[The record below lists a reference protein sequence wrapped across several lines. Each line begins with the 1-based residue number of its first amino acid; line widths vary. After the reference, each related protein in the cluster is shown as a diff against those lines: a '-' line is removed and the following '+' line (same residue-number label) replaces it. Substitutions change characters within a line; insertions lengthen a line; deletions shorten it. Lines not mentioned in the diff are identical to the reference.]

1 MTETETKQV
10 SQKAD
15 ALARF
20 TKAKKAGIIYA
31 LYWNPFDTV
40 RVELHEKASDRMIAV
55 AQVLEEFKE
64 SQSRW
69 PLFVRACPLHPR
81 PGVLESTAVENK
93 EDLFLVISRITEQM
107 LGPDPSPTP
116 QYEHGLC
123 DPDGCIIVQP
133 FCDADASAVVSPYA
147 HAVIGAGHDGVTAG
161 SDSLQII
168 INLADATNQ
177 YPKDVLDVLDIDPS
191 KVQLEFVS
199 KLHAD
204 LDTTMRGSIKDG
216 YSFDKN
222 HLVQLRG
229 CPEGHMPIKSAP
241 HPFTLSGSIVDGKIT
256 VTQVITLTDGGDDE
270 MARLEQT
277 LREMDDITGV
287 IVAHPSGSQGSHHA
301 GQCLAWGVSYVI
313 SDTPKVGD
321 TWVEVDGW
329 VIDDPTIEP
338 APFDHYHWR
347 DDFMQGLG
355 VGLTKFTRQQ
365 GWLSNLFH
373 QFLGSNVM
381 RSPADT
387 AYFAGVFAG
396 FLPNAILSVSMGEMR
411 HAPQKKKN
419 TLPIDAVTFAALN
432 KGVLH
437 DSWMSGNRKHYYT
450 LIEDRPLTLKSMAG
464 QLDWLVTMYNTGWEG
479 GYGGTNYMNSTAKGL
494 TIINAILTYTKT
506 PNKHNFI
513 ALLGAVNEAENIVH
527 NNGFFL
533 NKFLD
538 KRAFDVGTNFEMYQG
553 KQTGKT
559 YLSSFYSNDFF
570 SIYYAASHAYQH
582 RGMSDEDIGEL
593 TDTTEITSFAIKKR
607 TYQYQKN
614 NPLFTRTDLPEA
626 YSDLMVG
633 LTDDFSPY
641 NIHYMES
648 KYSHSDKFVPCGTS
662 ECSICLN
669 MKGQELML
677 DLTIPLPSS
686 TVPYDMS
693 MPANEVDEPVPI
705 QIAWEMDMDLEL
717 MISLFKNNVYDDHVV
732 PSVAQFFTVVSE
744 YSLQNSTHPMVV
756 KAIKHY
762 ANWITNI
769 PSKTQ
774 VALLEKV
781 HEITK
786 GDE

>member
-1 MTETETKQV
+1 MTETIAKQV

-20 TKAKKAGIIYA
+20 TKGKQAGAIYA
-31 LYWNPFDTV
+31 PFWNTFNTV
-40 RVELHEKASDRMIAV
+40 RVELHEKGSDRMVAV
-55 AQVLEEFKE
+55 ARVMDELTTPTEEY
-64 SQSRW
+64 

-81 PGVLESTAVENK
+81 PGVLESTAVDNK

-133 FCDADASAVVSPYA
+133 FCNADASAVVSPYA

-168 INLADATNQ
+168 INLADATDQQPANA
-177 YPKDVLDVLDIDPS
+177 LSTLGIDPS
-191 KVQLEFVS
+191 KIQLEFVS
-199 KLHAD
+199 ELRRD
-204 LDTTMRGSIKDG
+204 LDTSMRGSIKDG
-216 YSFDKN
+216 FTFDKN
-222 HLVQLRG
+222 CLVQLRG

-241 HPFTLSGSIVDGKIT
+241 HPFTLSGSIVDGKTT

-277 LREMDDITGV
+277 LREMDDINGV

-338 APFDHYHWR
+338 APFDHHHWQEH
-347 DDFMQGLG
+347 FMQGLG

-365 GWLSNLFH
+365 GWLSNHFH

-411 HAPQKKKN
+411 HANHRKKN
-419 TLPIDAVTFAALN
+419 TLPIDKAIFAALN
-432 KGVLH
+432 RGLPYAV
-437 DSWMSGNRKHYYT
+437 WESGDRKHYYAQV
-450 LIEDRPLTLKSMAG
+450 EERPLTLKSLHG
-464 QLDWLVTMYNTGWEG
+464 QLKWLTTMYDTGWYG
-479 GYGGTNYMNSTAKGL
+479 GYGGTNYADSTRKAIGIMDALFTYTAKQ
-494 TIINAILTYTKT
+494 
-506 PNKHNFI
+506 NKDNFI

-538 KRAFDVGTNFEMYQG
+538 KRAFDIGTNHRIGSDE
-553 KQTGKT
+553 T
-559 YLSSFYSNDFF
+559 YLTSFKPDDFF
-570 SIYYAASHAYQH
+570 AIYYAASHSYLY
-582 RGMSDEDIGEL
+582 RRMINEDIGQL
-593 TDTTEITSFAIKKR
+593 TDTTELTTFALKEKGYTS
-607 TYQYQKN
+607 QKAK
-614 NPLFTRTDLPEA
+614 PLFTRTDLP
-626 YSDLMVG
+626 LG
-633 LTDDFSPY
+633 LLALVYGVDGSETSNYLHPS
-641 NIHYMES
+641 ES
-648 KYSHSDKFVPCGTS
+648 KYSHGDYFVSCGLDG
-662 ECSICLN
+662 CSKCEA
-669 MKGQELML
+669 MEVAHL
-677 DLTIPLPSS
+677 DTNLALPLPDA
-686 TVPYDMS
+686 VPQYDMTLPS
-693 MPANEVDEPVPI
+693 NDTDDDDITPLTLGWEVE
-705 QIAWEMDMDLEL
+705 MDLEL
-717 MISLFKNNVYDDHVV
+717 VIMLFKNNVYDDETL
-732 PSVAQFFTVVSE
+732 PTVAEFFKTVNK
-744 YSLQNSTHPMVV
+744 YKLYNSNNPLVA
-756 KAIKHY
+756 KALKHY
-762 ANWITNI
+762 ANWMVNMPKVSKNKLLKIVSNI
-769 PSKTQ
+769 GSGLHQ
-774 VALLEKV
+774 
-781 HEITK
+781 
-786 GDE
+786 

>member
-15 ALARF
+15 ALARY
-20 TKAKKAGIIYA
+20 TKGKEAGAFYA
-31 LYWNPFDTV
+31 PNWKPFDTV
-40 RVELHEKASDRMIAV
+40 RVELHKETSDKMKAV
-55 AQVLEEFKE
+55 AEVLDTLGDKF
-64 SQSRW
+64 

-93 EDLFLVISRITEQM
+93 EDLYLVISRITEQM

-133 FCDADASAVVSPYA
+133 FCNADASAVVSPYA

-161 SDSLQII
+161 SDTLQI
-168 INLADATNQ
+168 
-177 YPKDVLDVLDIDPS
+177 VLDLSQATLEYPQSVLTQLDIDPS

-199 KLHAD
+199 KLRYD
-204 LDTTMRGSIKDG
+204 LDMSMRGSIKDG
-216 YSFDKN
+216 WHFDDN
-222 HLVQLRG
+222 HIVQLRG
-229 CPEGHMPIKSAP
+229 CPEGHMPIKAAP
-241 HPFTLSGSIVDGKIT
+241 HPFTLSGSIVDGKTT
-256 VTQVITLTDGGDDE
+256 VTHVITLTDGGDDE

-301 GQCLAWGVSYVI
+301 GQCLTWGVSYVI

-373 QFLGSNVM
+373 QFMGSNVM

-411 HAPQKKKN
+411 HAPNKKKN

-432 KGVLH
+432 KGVH
-437 DSWMSGNRKHYYT
+437 ENAWVSGNRKHYYM
-450 LIEDRPLTLKSMAG
+450 LIEDRPLTLKSMAE
-464 QLDWLVTMYNTGWEG
+464 QLDWLAKMYSSGWEG
-479 GYGGTNYMNSTAKGL
+479 GYGGTNYMKSTVKGL
-494 TIINAILTYTKT
+494 SIVNAVLTYTET
-506 PNKHNFI
+506 PNKDNFI
-513 ALLGAVNEAENIVH
+513 ALLGAVNDAENIVH

-538 KRAFDVGTNFEMYQG
+538 KRAFDIGTNHRIGTSQ
-553 KQTGKT
+553 T
-559 YLSSFYSNDFF
+559 YLSSFYPSDFF
-570 SIYYAASHAYQH
+570 AIYYAASHAYQH

-607 TYQYQKN
+607 TYQYQKD
-614 NPLFTRTDLPEA
+614 NPLFTRTDLPKA
-626 YSDLMVG
+626 YSDMLVG
-633 LTDDFSPY
+633 MTDNFSPY
-641 NIHYMES
+641 SIHYAES
-648 KYSHSDKFVPCGTS
+648 KYTHSDKFIPCGASTCTLCQQIKI
-662 ECSICLN
+662 ETMN
-669 MKGQELML
+669 T
-677 DLTIPLPSS
+677 DLTIPLPTSS
-686 TVPYDMS
+686 VPFDMAL
-693 MPANEVDEPVPI
+693 PTNEVDEPVPI
-705 QIAWEMDMDLEL
+705 EVVWEVDTDLEL
-717 MISLFKNNVYDDHVV
+717 MVSLFKNNVYDDHVI
-732 PSVAQFFTVVSE
+732 PSVAQFFLVVRKH
-744 YSLQNSTHPMVV
+744 SLQNSTHPMVM

-762 ANWITNI
+762 ANWMTNM
-769 PSKTQ
+769 PQETM

-781 HEITK
+781 FEMN

>member
-1 MTETETKQV
+1 MTETVTKQV

-15 ALARF
+15 ALARY
-20 TKAKKAGIIYA
+20 TKGKEAGAFYA
-31 LYWNPFDTV
+31 PNWKPFDTV
-40 RVELHEKASDRMIAV
+40 RVELHKETSDKMKAV
-55 AQVLEEFKE
+55 AEVLDTLGDKF
-64 SQSRW
+64 

-93 EDLFLVISRITEQM
+93 EDLYLVISRITEQM

-133 FCDADASAVVSPYA
+133 FCNADASAVVSPYA

-161 SDSLQII
+161 SDTLQI
-168 INLADATNQ
+168 
-177 YPKDVLDVLDIDPS
+177 VLDLSQATLEYPQSVLTQLDIDPS

-199 KLHAD
+199 KLRYD
-204 LDTTMRGSIKDG
+204 LDMSMRGSIKDG
-216 YSFDKN
+216 WHFDDN
-222 HLVQLRG
+222 HIVQLRG
-229 CPEGHMPIKSAP
+229 CPEGHMPIKAAP
-241 HPFTLSGSIVDGKIT
+241 HPFTLSGSIVDGKTT
-256 VTQVITLTDGGDDE
+256 VTHVITLTDGGDDE

-301 GQCLAWGVSYVI
+301 GQCLTWGVSYVI

-373 QFLGSNVM
+373 QFMGSNVM

-411 HAPQKKKN
+411 HAPNKKKN

-432 KGVLH
+432 KGVH
-437 DSWMSGNRKHYYT
+437 ENAWVSGNRKHYYM
-450 LIEDRPLTLKSMAG
+450 LIEDRPLTLKSMAE
-464 QLDWLVTMYNTGWEG
+464 QLDWLAKMYSSGWEG
-479 GYGGTNYMNSTAKGL
+479 GYGGTNYMKSTVKGL
-494 TIINAILTYTKT
+494 SIVNAVLTYTET
-506 PNKHNFI
+506 PNKDNFI
-513 ALLGAVNEAENIVH
+513 ALLGAVNDAENIVH

-538 KRAFDVGTNFEMYQG
+538 KRAFDIGTNHRIGTSQ
-553 KQTGKT
+553 T
-559 YLSSFYSNDFF
+559 YLSSFYPSDFF
-570 SIYYAASHAYQH
+570 AIYYAASHAYQH

-607 TYQYQKN
+607 TYQYQKD
-614 NPLFTRTDLPEA
+614 NPLFTRTDLPKA
-626 YSDLMVG
+626 YSDMLVG
-633 LTDDFSPY
+633 MTDNFSPY
-641 NIHYMES
+641 SIHYAES
-648 KYSHSDKFVPCGTS
+648 KYTHSDKFIPCGASTCTLCQQIKI
-662 ECSICLN
+662 ETMN
-669 MKGQELML
+669 T
-677 DLTIPLPSS
+677 DLTIPLPTSS
-686 TVPYDMS
+686 VPFDMAL
-693 MPANEVDEPVPI
+693 PTNEVDEPVPI
-705 QIAWEMDMDLEL
+705 EVVWEVDTDLEL
-717 MISLFKNNVYDDHVV
+717 MVSLFKNNVYDDHVI
-732 PSVAQFFTVVSE
+732 PSVAQFFLVVRKH
-744 YSLQNSTHPMVV
+744 SLQNSTHPMVM

-762 ANWITNI
+762 ANWMTNM
-769 PSKTQ
+769 PQETM

-781 HEITK
+781 FEMN

>member
-1 MTETETKQV
+1 MTETEAKQV

-20 TKAKKAGIIYA
+20 TKGKGAGAIYA
-31 LYWNPFDTV
+31 PYWKPFKTV
-40 RVELHEKASDRMIAV
+40 RVELHEKSSDRMKAV
-55 AQVLEEFKE
+55 AGVLHELGEVNKYF
-64 SQSRW
+64 

-81 PGVLESTAVENK
+81 PGVLESTAVDNK
-93 EDLFLVISRITEQM
+93 EDLCLVISRITEQM
-107 LGPDPSPTP
+107 LGPDPSPIP

-133 FCDADASAVVSPYA
+133 FCEADASAVVSPYA

-168 INLADATNQ
+168 INLADATSPRPANA
-177 YPKDVLDVLDIDPS
+177 LSALGIDPS

-199 KLHAD
+199 KLN
-204 LDTTMRGSIKDG
+204 DTIDNAMRGSIKDG
-216 YSFDKN
+216 ITFDEN
-222 HLVQLRG
+222 HIVQLRG
-229 CPEGHMPIKSAP
+229 CPEGHMPIKAAP
-241 HPFTLSGSIVDGKIT
+241 HPFTLSGSIVDGKTT

-338 APFDHYHWR
+338 APFDHHHWQEH
-347 DDFMQGLG
+347 FMQGLG

-365 GWLSNLFH
+365 GWLSNHFH

-411 HAPQKKKN
+411 HASHRKKN

-432 KGVLH
+432 KGVNH
-437 DSWMSGNRKHYYT
+437 NAWVSGNRKHYYT

-464 QLDWLVTMYNTGWEG
+464 QLDWLATMYSSGWEG
-479 GYGGTNYMNSTAKGL
+479 GYGGTNYMKSTAKGL
-494 TIINAILTYTKT
+494 AIIRAVLAY
-506 PNKHNFI
+506 NKESSKDNFL
-513 ALLGAVNEAENIVH
+513 ALLGAVNDAENIVH

-538 KRAFDVGTNFEMYQG
+538 KRAFDIGTNHRLGTTETFL
-553 KQTGKT
+553 T
-559 YLSSFYSNDFF
+559 SFRPDDFF
-570 SIYYAASHAYQH
+570 AIYYAASHAYQH
-582 RGMSDEDIGEL
+582 RDMRDEDIGEL
-593 TDTTEITSFAIKKR
+593 RDTTEITSFAIKKR

-614 NPLFTRTDLPEA
+614 NPLFIRTDLPKA
-626 YSDLMVG
+626 YSDLLVG

-641 NIHYMES
+641 NIHYLES
-648 KYSHSDKFVPCGTS
+648 KYTTGDKFVPCGANNCIKCTQIKI
-662 ECSICLN
+662 EAI
-669 MKGQELML
+669 ET

-686 TVPYDMS
+686 VSYDMDI
-693 MPANEVDEPVPI
+693 PTNEVDEPAPI
-705 QIAWEMDMDLEL
+705 EVVWELDTDMEL
-717 MISLFKNNVYDDHVV
+717 MISLFKNNVYDGHVV
-732 PSVAQFFTVVSE
+732 PSVAQFYAVVKK
-744 YSLQNSTHPMVV
+744 YSLQNSTHPMVM

-762 ANWITNI
+762 ANWITNM
-769 PSKTQ
+769 PQETK

>member
-1 MTETETKQV
+1 MTETIEKQV

-20 TKAKKAGIIYA
+20 TKGKEASVIYA
-31 LYWNPFDTV
+31 PNWKTLNTV
-40 RVELHEKASDRMIAV
+40 RVELHEKGSDRMIAV
-55 AQVLEEFKE
+55 AQVLDKFGDSNYTSYPGNE
-64 SQSRW
+64 W

-133 FCDADASAVVSPYA
+133 FCEADASAVVSPYA

-168 INLADATNQ
+168 INLADATDQ
-177 YPKDVLDVLDIDPS
+177 SPRDALAAVDIDPS

-199 KLHAD
+199 NLYLP
-204 LDTTMRGSIKDG
+204 LDTTMRGSVKDG
-216 YSFDKN
+216 LTFDEN
-222 HLVQLRG
+222 YLVQLRG
-229 CPEGHMPIKSAP
+229 CPEGHMPIKAAP
-241 HPFTLSGSIVDGKIT
+241 HPFTLSGSIVDGKTT
-256 VTQVITLTDGGDDE
+256 VSQVITLTDGGDDE

-338 APFDHYHWR
+338 APFDHYHWQEH
-347 DDFMQGLG
+347 FMQGLG

-365 GWLSNLFH
+365 GWLSNHFH

-411 HAPQKKKN
+411 HAKSRKN
-419 TLPIDAVTFAALN
+419 NSLPIDMVMFAALN
-432 KGVLH
+432 RDLPFKGLV
-437 DSWMSGNRKHYYT
+437 SGNRKHYYT
-450 LIEDRPLTLKSMAG
+450 QIEDRPLTLKSLRG
-464 QLDWLVTMYNTGWEG
+464 QLAWLIKMYNNGWYG
-479 GYGGTNYMNSTAKGL
+479 GYGGMNYANSTQKGKN
-494 TIINAILTYTKT
+494 IIDAILTYTAKQ
-506 PNKHNFI
+506 NKDNFI

-538 KRAFDVGTNFEMYQG
+538 KRAFDIGTNHKIG
-553 KQTGKT
+553 SDNT
-559 YLSSFYSNDFF
+559 YLTSFQPNDFF
-570 SIYYAASHAYQH
+570 AIYYAASHAYQYRRMIH
-582 RGMSDEDIGEL
+582 EDIGQL
-593 TDTTEITSFAIKKR
+593 TNTTHLTTFALKEKGYTS
-607 TYQYQKN
+607 QKN
-614 NPLFTRTDLPEA
+614 KPLFLRTDLPTELYEVA
-626 YSDLMVG
+626 ENDTV
-633 LTDDFSPY
+633 FEIVHP
-641 NIHYMES
+641 HES
-648 KYSHSDKFVPCGTS
+648 KYAVIESQFVPCGLDG
-662 ECSICLN
+662 CSKCEAMDIIH
-669 MKGQELML
+669 L
-677 DLTIPLPSS
+677 DNNLALPLPNA
-686 TVPYDMS
+686 PPQYDMTLPS
-693 MPANEVDEPVPI
+693 NDTDEVDDITPLTLG
-705 QIAWEMDMDLEL
+705 WEDVMDLEL
-717 MISLFKNNVYDDHVV
+717 VITLFKNNVYDDATL
-732 PSVAQFFTVVSE
+732 PTVVQFYNTVKKYE
-744 YSLQNSTHPMVV
+744 LQNSKTPIAM
-756 KAIKHY
+756 KALKHY
-762 ANWITNI
+762 ANWMENM
-769 PSKTQ
+769 PK
-774 VALLEKV
+774 A
-781 HEITK
+781 TK
-786 GDE
+786 NKMIKLVNGDE

>member
-1 MTETETKQV
+1 MTETTAKQV

-20 TKAKKAGIIYA
+20 TKGKEAGAIYA
-31 LYWNPFDTV
+31 PNWNTYTTV
-40 RVELHEKASDRMIAV
+40 RVELHEKGSDRMIAV
-55 AQVLEEFKE
+55 AQVLEEFGGG
-64 SQSRW
+64 W

-81 PGVLESTAVENK
+81 PGVLESTAVDNK

-133 FCDADASAVVSPYA
+133 FCNADASAVVSPYA

-168 INLADATNQ
+168 INLADATDSQPANA
-177 YPKDVLDVLDIDPS
+177 LATLGIDPS

-199 KLHAD
+199 ELRRD
-204 LDTTMRGSIKDG
+204 LDTSMRGSIKDG
-216 YSFDKN
+216 FTFDKN
-222 HLVQLRG
+222 CLVQLRG

-241 HPFTLSGSIVDGKIT
+241 HPFTLSGSIVDGKTT

-301 GQCLAWGVSYVI
+301 GQCLTWGVSYVI
-313 SDTPKVGD
+313 SDSPKVGD

-338 APFDHYHWR
+338 APFDHYHWQEH
-347 DDFMQGLG
+347 FMQGLG

-365 GWLSNLFH
+365 GWLSNHFH

-411 HAPQKKKN
+411 HANHRKKN
-419 TLPIDAVTFAALN
+419 TIPVDKAIFAALN
-432 KGVLH
+432 RDLPYTV
-437 DSWMSGNRKHYYT
+437 WETNNRKHYYAQV
-450 LIEDRPLTLKSMAG
+450 EERPLTLKSLHG
-464 QLDWLVTMYNTGWEG
+464 QLKWLVTMYDTGWYG
-479 GYGGTNYMNSTAKGL
+479 GYGGTNYANSTRK
-494 TIINAILTYTKT
+494 AIGIMDALFTYTAKQ
-506 PNKHNFI
+506 NKDNFI

-538 KRAFDVGTNFEMYQG
+538 KRAFDIGTNFEMYNG

-559 YLSSFYSNDFF
+559 YLTSFHPDDFF
-570 SIYYAASHAYQH
+570 AIYYAASHAYLY
-582 RGMSDEDIGEL
+582 RGMIDEDIGEL
-593 TDTTEITSFAIKKR
+593 TDTTELTTFALKDKR
-607 TYQYQKN
+607 TYQYQKK
-614 NPLFTRTDLPEA
+614 NPLFTRTDLPDALLTLVDGVDGSET
-626 YSDLMVG
+626 SDILHP
-633 LTDDFSPY
+633 S
-641 NIHYMES
+641 ES
-648 KYSHSDKFVPCGTS
+648 KYSHGSYFVPCGL
-662 ECSICLN
+662 EACSKCIA
-669 MKGQELML
+669 MEVVHL
-677 DLTIPLPSS
+677 DTNLALPLPN
-686 TVPYDMS
+686 TPPQYDMTLPS
-693 MPANEVDEPVPI
+693 NDTDEVDDTTPLTLG
-705 QIAWEMDMDLEL
+705 WEVDMDLEL
-717 MISLFKNNVYDDHVV
+717 IIMLFKNNVYDDETL
-732 PSVAQFFTVVSE
+732 PTVAQFYNTVNK
-744 YSLQNSTHPMVV
+744 YKLYNSNTPIVM
-756 KAIKHY
+756 KALKHY
-762 ANWITNI
+762 ANWMVNM
-769 PSKTQ
+769 PKVSKNK
-774 VALLEKV
+774 LLKMV
-781 HEITK
+781 K

>member
-15 ALARF
+15 ALARY
-20 TKAKKAGIIYA
+20 TKGKEAGAIYA
-31 LYWNPFDTV
+31 PYWKPFKTV
-40 RVELHEKASDRMIAV
+40 RVELHEKGSDIMVAV
-55 AQVLEEFKE
+55 AQVLDKLGEDF
-64 SQSRW
+64 

-81 PGVLESTAVENK
+81 PGVLESTAVDNK
-93 EDLFLVISRITEQM
+93 EDLFTVIARITRQM
-107 LGPDPSPTP
+107 LGPDPSPIP

-133 FCDADASAVVSPYA
+133 FCEADASAVVSPYA

-168 INLADATNQ
+168 INLADATSPRPANA
-177 YPKDVLDVLDIDPS
+177 LSALGIDPS

-199 KLHAD
+199 KLN
-204 LDTTMRGSIKDG
+204 DTIDNAMRGSIKDG
-216 YSFDKN
+216 ITFDKN
-222 HLVQLRG
+222 HIVQLRG
-229 CPEGHMPIKSAP
+229 CPEGHMPIKAAP
-241 HPFTLSGSIVDGKIT
+241 HPFTLSGSIVDGKTT

-313 SDTPKVGD
+313 SDSPKVGD

-338 APFDHYHWR
+338 APFDHHHWQEH
-347 DDFMQGLG
+347 FMQGLG
-355 VGLTKFTRQQ
+355 VGLTRFTRQQ
-365 GWLSNLFH
+365 GWLSNHFH

-381 RSPADT
+381 RNPADT

-411 HAPQKKKN
+411 HASHRKKN

-432 KGVLH
+432 KGVNH
-437 DSWMSGNRKHYYT
+437 NAWVSGNRKHYYT

-464 QLDWLVTMYNTGWEG
+464 QLDWLATMYSSGWEG
-479 GYGGTNYMNSTAKGL
+479 GYGGMNYMKSTAKGL
-494 TIINAILTYTKT
+494 AIIRAVLAY
-506 PNKHNFI
+506 NKESSKDNFL
-513 ALLGAVNEAENIVH
+513 ALLGAVNDAENIVH

-538 KRAFDVGTNFEMYQG
+538 KRAFDIGTNHRLGTTETFL
-553 KQTGKT
+553 T
-559 YLSSFYSNDFF
+559 SFMPDDFF
-570 SIYYAASHAYQH
+570 AIYYAASHAYRH
-582 RGMSDEDIGEL
+582 RGMRDEDIGEL
-593 TDTTEITSFAIKKR
+593 KDTTEITSFAIKKR

-614 NPLFTRTDLPEA
+614 NPLFTRTDLPKA
-626 YSDLMVG
+626 YSDMLVG
-633 LTDDFSPY
+633 LIDDFSPY
-641 NIHYMES
+641 NIHYLES
-648 KYSHSDKFVPCGTS
+648 KYTSSDKFVPCGAS
-662 ECSICLN
+662 NCSKCTQI
-669 MKGQELML
+669 KIEAIDT

-686 TVPYDMS
+686 VSYDMDI
-693 MPANEVDEPVPI
+693 PTNEVDEPAPI
-705 QIAWEMDMDLEL
+705 EVVWELDTDMEL
-717 MISLFKNNVYDDHVV
+717 MISLFKNNVYDGHVV
-732 PSVAQFFTVVSE
+732 PSVAQFYAVVKK
-744 YSLQNSTHPMVV
+744 YSLQNSTHPMVM

-762 ANWITNI
+762 ANWITNM
-769 PSKTQ
+769 PQETK

>member
-1 MTETETKQV
+1 MEMITMTETETKQV

-15 ALARF
+15 ALAGF
-20 TKAKKAGIIYA
+20 TKGRGAGVVYA
-31 LYWNPFDTV
+31 PDWKPLNTV
-40 RVELHEKASDRMIAV
+40 RVELHEKSSDKLKAV
-55 AQVLEEFKE
+55 AQVLDELGDDF
-64 SQSRW
+64 

-93 EDLFLVISRITEQM
+93 QDLYLVISRITQQM

-133 FCDADASAVVSPYA
+133 FCPADASAVVSPYA

-161 SDSLQII
+161 SDTLQIV
-168 INLADATNQ
+168 LDLSQATNE
-177 YPKDVLDVLDIDPS
+177 YPKSALEGLNIDPS

-199 KLHAD
+199 KLRED
-204 LDTTMRGSIKDG
+204 LDTSMRGSIKDG
-216 YSFDKN
+216 WTFDTN
-222 HLVQLRG
+222 HIVQLRG
-229 CPEGHMPIKSAP
+229 CPEGHMPIKAAP
-241 HPFTLSGSIVDGKIT
+241 HPFTLSGSIVDGKTT

-313 SDTPKVGD
+313 SDSPKVGD

-411 HAPQKKKN
+411 HASHRKKN
-419 TLPIDAVTFAALN
+419 TLPIDAITFAVLN
-432 KGVLH
+432 RGIPYAGWV
-437 DSWMSGNRKHYYT
+437 SGNRKHYYT
-450 LIEDRPLTLKSMAG
+450 LIEGRPLTLKSMAG
-464 QLDWLVTMYNTGWEG
+464 QLDWLATMYNSGWEG
-479 GYGGTNYMNSTAKGL
+479 GYGGTNYMKSTAKGL
-494 TIINAILTYTKT
+494 SIVNAILTYTET
-506 PNKHNFI
+506 PNKDNFI

-538 KRAFDVGTNFEMYQG
+538 KRAFDIGTNHQIG
-553 KQTGKT
+553 SDNT
-559 YLSSFYSNDFF
+559 YLSSFHPNDFF
-570 SIYYAASHAYQH
+570 AIYYAASHAYQH

-593 TDTTEITSFAIKKR
+593 TDTTDITSFATKKR
-607 TYQYQKN
+607 TYQYQKD
-614 NPLFTRTDLPEA
+614 NPLFTRTDLPKA
-626 YSDLMVG
+626 YSDLITEAG
-633 LTDDFSPY
+633 TPHHL
-641 NIHYMES
+641 IHYTQS
-648 KYSHSDKFVPCGTS
+648 KYSNDDKFIPCGAS
-662 ECSICLN
+662 ECLGCMN
-669 MKGQELML
+669 MKIQLINT
-677 DLTIPLPSS
+677 DLSIPLPTS
-686 TVPYDMS
+686 TVPYDMDV
-693 MPANEVDEPVPI
+693 PTNKVDEPVPI
-705 QIAWEMDMDLEL
+705 EVLWEIDTDLDL
-717 MISLFKNNVYDDHVV
+717 MVSLFKNNVYDEFIL
-732 PSVAQFFTVVSE
+732 PSVAQFFLLVRKH
-744 YSLQNSTHPMVV
+744 SLQNNTHPMVM

-762 ANWITNI
+762 ANWMTNM
-769 PSKTQ
+769 PQETK

-781 HEITK
+781 FEMTK